1 MRKDGINKVKGFEIL
16 TTNIG
21 IKPGNKK
28 NDFVLIKVLGD
39 SVVSGVF
46 TKNKFAAAPVIVAK
60 QNIKNDIKLLVINSG
75 NANAGTGKKGLSD
88 AKKINLEL
96 AKYLKISPNQVLPFS
111 TGVIMQHLPVEKI
124 IKKINEIDLESSFE
138 NSWIDAAKA
147 IMTTDTVQK
156 ISSSI
161 LKITGE
167 NITLTGIAKGSG
179 MINPNMAT
187 MLGFIAMDVKI
198 SKTLLNAL
206 VKEVADESFNLITVD
221 GDTSTNDA
229 FIIASS
235 QLARNKKIVT
245 KNTDYK
251 KLKSELIKVAFNLA
265 SAIVRDG
272 EGATKYVQ
280 IKIMNAKTRSEAM
293 EVGKK
298 IANSPLVKTAF
309 FASDPN
315 LGRILCS
322 IGNSSIKNLN
332 LEKIKLFLNN
342 LLVFEKG
349 LVSKKYD
356 ESLALKIMKK
366 NQFSLTV
373 DLKRGRETLTV
384 LTTDFS
390 YDYVKINAEY
400 RS

>member
-1 MRKDGINKVKGFEIL
+1 MSKDGINKVKGFEIL

-124 IKKINEIDLESSFE
+124 IKKIHEIDLESSFE

-245 KNTDYK
+245 KNADYK

-322 IGNSSIKNLN
+322 IGNASIKNLN

>member
-1 MRKDGINKVKGFEIL
+1 MSKSGINKVKGFEIL

-198 SKTLLNAL
+198 SKTLLNTL

-322 IGNSSIKNLN
+322 IGNASIKNLN

>member
-1 MRKDGINKVKGFEIL
+1 MRKNKILEVKGFEIL
-16 TTNIG
+16 TANIG

-28 NDFVLIKVLGD
+28 NDFVLIKILGD

-46 TKNKFAAAPVIVAK
+46 TKNKFAAAPVILAK
-60 QNIKNDIKLLVINSG
+60 ENIKNKTKLLVINSG

-96 AKYLKISPNQVLPFS
+96 AKYLKILPNQVLPFS
-111 TGVIMQHLPVEKI
+111 TGVIMQYLPVEKI
-124 IKKINEIDLESSFE
+124 VKKIKEIDLENSFK
-138 NSWIDAAKA
+138 NNWIDASKA

-156 ISSSI
+156 ISSSSF
-161 LKITGE
+161 KIAGE

-198 SKTLLNAL
+198 SKALLNAL

-235 QLARNKKIVT
+235 QLARNEKIVT
-245 KNTDYK
+245 KNAEYK
-251 KLKSELIKVAFNLA
+251 KLKSELINVAFDLA
-265 SAIVRDG
+265 SAIVKDG

-280 IKIMNAKTRSEAM
+280 IKIVNAKTRSEAM

-322 IGNSSIKNLN
+322 IGNASIKNLD
-332 LEKIKLFLNN
+332 LESIKLFLND

-366 NQFSLTV
+366 NEFTLTV
-373 DLKRGRETLTV
+373 DLKRGQEILTI

>member
-1 MRKDGINKVKGFEIL
+1 MSKDGINKVKGFEIL

-322 IGNSSIKNLN
+322 IGNASIKNLN

>member
-1 MRKDGINKVKGFEIL
+1 MSKDKIQKIDGFEIL

-28 NDFVLIKVLGD
+28 NDFTLIKIIGD

-46 TKNKFAAAPVIVAK
+46 TKNKFAAAPVIIAK
-60 QNIKNDIKLLVINSG
+60 ENIKNNIKLIVINSG
-75 NANAGTGKKGLSD
+75 NANAGTGKKGISD
-88 AKKINLEL
+88 AKKINHEL
-96 AKYLKISPNQVLPFS
+96 SKYLNISPNQVLPFS
-111 TGVIMQHLPVEKI
+111 TGVIMQYLPVEKI
-124 IKKINEIDLESSFE
+124 IKKIKMLDLDKSLKNNWF
-138 NSWIDAAKA
+138 DAARA

-156 ISSSI
+156 ISSACFK
-161 LKITGE
+161 LAEEKISV
-167 NITLTGIAKGSG
+167 TGIAKGSG

-187 MLGFIAMDVKI
+187 MLGFIAMDVRI
-198 SKTLLNAL
+198 SKRMLNAL

-235 QLARNKKIVT
+235 QLAKNNKILT
-245 KNTDYK
+245 KNTEYK
-251 KLKSELIKVAFNLA
+251 KLKSELTKVAFDLA
-265 SAIVRDG
+265 SAIIRDG
-272 EGATKYVQ
+272 EGATKFVE
-280 IKIMNAKTRSEAM
+280 IKVMNAKSKSEAM

-322 IGNSSIKNLN
+322 IGNASISNLN
-332 LEKIKLFLNN
+332 LENIRLFLNDH
-342 LLVFEKG
+342 LVFEKG
-349 LVSKKYD
+349 LVSKKYK

-366 NQFSLTV
+366 KEFSLTV
-373 DLKRGRETLTV
+373 DLKRGKETLTV

-390 YDYVKINAEY
+390 YEYVKINAEY